1 MNSPSRKI
9 EPRKARISDSIFHRP
24 LEIRARTPKPPELAF
39 QQAAEAVANKKG
51 HLNHQVALSSQ
62 KANILLFCHKRQQ
75 TNEPSPQDSGSNGTL
90 IQSSGACSAS
100 WKNTTFAINQIS
112 QGLQIL
118 VVHIHW
124 TRYFTMPSKHAAHLF
139 LFQTSAAFTKFLQIC
154 AGNCCHVTTYSL

>member
-9 EPRKARISDSIFHRP
+9 ERYQARISNSICHQP
-24 LEIRARTPKPPELAF
+24 LETRARTPKPPELTF
-39 QQAAEAVANKKG
+39 QQAAKAIANKKG
-51 HLNHQVALSSQ
+51 HLIPQVALSSQ
-62 KANILLFCHKRQQ
+62 TAKMLLLCHERQQ
-75 TNEPSPQDSGSNGTL
+75 TDKPSPQDSGSDSTL

-124 TRYFTMPSKHAAHLF
+124 TWYFTMPSKHAAHLF
-139 LFQTSAAFTKFLQIC
+139 LFQTSSAFTKFL
-154 AGNCCHVTTYSL
+154 